1 MKNQKRLEN
10 ILGYTFNNPELLENA
25 LIHRSYT
32 NEHKNNKIS
41 NNERLEFLGDAVLEI
56 IVSEHLYRTSEK
68 QEGDLSKMRAS
79 IVCEKALASWCLDNN
94 LGEFL
99 ILGHGED
106 NSGGRK
112 RPSVLSNALEA
123 IIGAIYLDGGYEVA
137 KKFTLDKIVS
147 SIVENDECFVDNKTA
162 LQEIIQEQSGLKLQ
176 YVLVDESGPD
186 HKKTYTIHILVNDT
200 CIGVGIG
207 SSKKTAQ
214 QAAAKKALDLISSK
228 ANKEVFW
235 NNIKNGKYVSKRSRS

>member
-1 MKNQKRLEN
+1 MKNRKRLEK
-10 ILGYTFNNPELLENA
+10 ILDYTFKNADILENA

-56 IVSEHLYRTSEK
+56 IVSEHLYKTSEK

-79 IVCEKALASWCLDNN
+79 MVCEQALASWCLDNS
-94 LGEFL
+94 LGDFL
-99 ILGHGED
+99 ILGNGED

-123 IIGAIYLDGGYEVA
+123 IIGAIYLDGGYEAA
-137 KKFTLDKIVS
+137 KKFTIDKIVS
-147 SIVENDECFVDNKTA
+147 SIVENDEFFVDNKTS
-162 LQEIIQEQSGLKLQ
+162 LQEIIQEQSGLKLL
-176 YVLVDESGPD
+176 YSLVDESGPD
-186 HKKTYTIHILVNDT
+186 HKKTYTVHITVNDV
-200 CIGVGIG
+200 CIGIGTG

-214 QAAAKKALDLISSK
+214 QAAAKKALDLIKSK
-228 ANKEVFW
+228 ENKELFW
-235 NNIKNGKYVSKRSRS
+235 NNIRNGKYVSERS